1 MVSATDSI
9 NPIAMAQNTITEKR
23 LPTTFLD
30 GFVSTNSSEC
40 IGLLTNETGDTPNI
54 LDTHKINFISYKKS
68 LHIDNLYII

>member
-1 MVSATDSI
+1 MHSATESI
-9 NPIAMAQNTITEKR
+9 NPTAMAQNTITEKR

-30 GFVSTNSSEC
+30 GFVSTYSSAC

-54 LDTHKINFISYKKS
+54 LDKQKINFVSYKQS